1 MSSACAVTEREGR
14 SVCRAGGVIPN
25 ELVSGAVFD
34 PRMRRERSHAAVLF
48 NETPPGLA
56 RRLDDD
62 MIVVEQAVGQVGRP
76 PT

>member
-1 MSSACAVTEREGR
+1 
-14 SVCRAGGVIPN
+14 
-25 ELVSGAVFD
+25 
-34 PRMRRERSHAAVLF
+34 MRRERSHAAVLF

>member
-48 NETPPGLA
+48 DETPPGLA